1 PVDVRAR
8 HALARPQLVAGRPPQ
23 PELMRR
29 ARAPALLALLVLA
42 ACAAPPPVEDALAL
56 ESVRFADLAGWADD
70 DHASALD
77 TFKRGCAIW
86 AKRDAS
92 DALGR
97 NGDFGVVGDWR
108 TACVAAN
115 DVPPGH
121 PAAARAYFETWFQ
134 PWRATN
140 NGVADGLFTGY
151 FEPVLD
157 GSRAASQRFAVPLY
171 GRPEDLV
178 TVDLG
183 QFAEDLAGRSIA
195 GRVEAGALQP
205 YPDRAAI
212 ADGAVDGT
220 APVLA
225 WVDDAIDAF
234 FLEIQ
239 GSGQV
244 RLAEGGVMRVG
255 YAAQNGRRYFAI
267 GKALVERGALTKDE
281 VSLQT
286 IKAWLAQHPDEARA
300 VMNLN
305 PSAVFFR
312 ELDGEGP
319 VGAMGVVLTPAR
331 SLAVDRRFIALG
343 VPLWLEVTVPGP
355 AEGAPDETWRRLVIA
370 QDTGGAIKGPVRGDL
385 YWGGG
390 AEAEWRAGTMKH
402 TGGYYVLL
410 PTMLTVASAP

>member
-1 PVDVRAR
+1 
-8 HALARPQLVAGRPPQ
+8 
-23 PELMRR
+23 MRR
-29 ARAPALLALLVLA
+29 ARAPTLWALLLLA
-42 ACAAPPPVEDALAL
+42 ACAAPPPAEDALVL
-56 ESVRFADLAGWADD
+56 EPARFADLAGWAADD
-70 DHASALD
+70 QASALD
-77 TFKRGCAIW
+77 AFKRGCDIW
-86 AKRDAS
+86 ARRDATQ
-92 DALGR
+92 AVGR
-97 NGDFGVVGDWR
+97 NGAFGVVGDWQL
-108 TACVAAN
+108 ACAQAA
-115 DVPPGH
+115 DVPPGD
-121 PAAARAYFETWFQ
+121 PAVARAYFETWFE

-157 GSRAASQRFAVPLY
+157 GSRVASDRFAVPLY
-171 GRPEDLV
+171 GRPDDLV

-212 ADGAVDGT
+212 ADGALDGT
-220 APVLA
+220 ASVLA

-244 RLAEGGVMRVG
+244 RLSEGGVMRIG

-267 GKALVERGALTKDE
+267 GKALIERGALTKDE

-286 IKAWLAQHPDEARA
+286 IKAWLAAHPDEARA

-305 PSAVFFR
+305 PSTVFFR
-312 ELDGEGP
+312 AIDGPGP
-319 VGAMGVVLTPAR
+319 IGAMGVVLTPAR

-343 VPLWLEVTVPGP
+343 VPLWLEVRVPGP

-385 YWGGG
+385 FWGGG

-402 TGGYYVLL
+402 TGGYTVLL
-410 PTMLTVASAP
+410 PKVLTVASAP